1 MLLSPLYF
9 MVREMTKKHL
19 AAINRGRKA
28 AGLKPIRMKKKT
40 KEKAKIK
47 KKAPKKL
54 PKLMKH
60 SKDDFDY
67 EDRYY
72 IEYKKLGGK
81 KSRSAYQKNQ
91 DIFIDHTFDIF
102 IHGDPSRYKSRKA
115 AFEGVKKAAKINNA
129 ELNKIFHSID
139 NVDAYT

>member
-1 MLLSPLYF
+1 
-9 MVREMTKKHL
+9 
-19 AAINRGRKA
+19 
-28 AGLKPIRMKKKT
+28 
-40 KEKAKIK
+40 
-47 KKAPKKL
+47 
-54 PKLMKH
+54 MKH
-60 SKDDFDY
+60 GKDDFDY

-72 IEYKKLGGK
+72 IEYKRLGGK

>member
-1 MLLSPLYF
+1 MVKELSD
-9 MVREMTKKHL
+9 KHKR
-19 AAINRGRKA
+19 AINAGRVA
-28 AGLKPIRMKKKT
+28 AGYPKIKWKKKT

-47 KKAPKKL
+47 KKATKRL

-60 SKDDFDY
+60 GKDDFDY

-72 IEYKKLGGK
+72 IEYKRLGGK

-102 IHGDPSRYKSRKA
+102 IHGNTSRYKSRKA

-129 ELNKIFHSID
+129 ELKKIFHSID